1 MRENGVASDKP
12 LDNLIVTRMRKFGG
26 LNALKR
32 QAMQFIVQTLSPEE
46 LAGLRNQFMV
56 CRWWYRR
63 EAMYSVHI
71 LTRNQ
76 SLDKDGNGSI
86 TVEELKEGFR
96 KMGTM
101 LEDNEVH
108 HAHASVPLC
117 MSLRPCVCL
126 CALVCACAHIS
137 ALPHQHIATA

>member
-56 CRWWYRR
+56 R
-63 EAMYSVHI
+63 EDCVDRADIVGRGRCFDLLVVHQG
-71 LTRNQ
+71 L
-76 SLDKDGNGSI
+76 
-86 TVEELKEGFR
+86 
-96 KMGTM
+96 
-101 LEDNEVH
+101 
-108 HAHASVPLC
+108 
-117 MSLRPCVCL
+117 
-126 CALVCACAHIS
+126 
-137 ALPHQHIATA
+137 

>member
-56 CRWWYRR
+56 RLLVVSDGDTSPSSRW
-63 EAMYSVHI
+63 
-71 LTRNQ
+71 TR
-76 SLDKDGNGSI
+76 
-86 TVEELKEGFR
+86 T
-96 KMGTM
+96 
-101 LEDNEVH
+101 
-108 HAHASVPLC
+108 
-117 MSLRPCVCL
+117 
-126 CALVCACAHIS
+126 
-137 ALPHQHIATA
+137 ATAASPWKSSRRAFARWARCWRTARSVWLC